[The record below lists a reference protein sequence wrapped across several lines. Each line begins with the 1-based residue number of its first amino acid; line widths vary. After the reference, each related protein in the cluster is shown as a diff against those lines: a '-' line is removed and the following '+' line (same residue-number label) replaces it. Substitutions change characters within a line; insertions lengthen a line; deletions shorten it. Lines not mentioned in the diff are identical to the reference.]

1 MPAIP
6 RFQQRLKVTIM
17 AGLICLVMVVL
28 CLPALVQATGLTP
41 RTMQQLNSGPGV
53 TTDYTLTFTITNGIT
68 LGSLSVLICGNSP
81 LEGDLCDV
89 PPGLDVTNAQLTA
102 QTGITDFTL
111 FDVGPQSLLLSH
123 PAAVVTAPQTVSFTF
138 HNVVNPDVPGPY
150 YVRVAAYSSTNGTGP
165 SVAFGGLAFAVTHNV
180 QVNSVVPPYITFCS
194 GVIIPSLNCTSA
206 SGDQIDFGNLSP
218 SRSSQATSQLLVATN
233 AANGYVIQVA
243 GTTMTAGND
252 IIAALTGQTGSQPGS
267 SQFGINLRANTVPDI
282 GSDPDGPGVGQPV
295 NNYDQTNRYRF
306 DSDDVIADS
315 TAPDN
320 YRRYTVSYLVNVPV
334 DQAPGVYA
342 STLTYV
348 AAGSF

>member
-1 MPAIP
+1 MPAMP
-6 RFQQRLKVTIM
+6 RFQKHFKVTIM
-17 AGLICLVMVVL
+17 AGLICLAVVVL
-28 CLPALVQATGLTP
+28 YLPALVQATGLEP

-68 LGSLSVLICGNSP
+68 LGSLGVLICGNSP
-81 LEGDLCDV
+81 LEGDLCNP
-89 PPGLDVTNAQLTA
+89 PPGLDTTNAQLTA

-111 FDVGPQSLLLSH
+111 FNVGPNSMLLSH
-123 PAAVVTAPQTVSFTF
+123 PAAIVTAPQTVSFTF
-138 HNVVNPDVPGPY
+138 HDIVNPNVPGPY

-165 SVAFGGLAFAVTHNV
+165 SVAFGGLAFAIAHNV
-180 QVNSVVPPYITFCS
+180 QLSSVVPPYLTFCS
-194 GVIIPSLNCTSA
+194 GVTIASFNCASA
-206 SGDQIDFGNLSP
+206 SGDQIDFGNLSS

-233 AANGYVIQVA
+233 AASGYVVQVA
-243 GTTMTAGND
+243 GTTMTAGNNV
-252 IIAALTGQTGSQPGS
+252 IAALTGQTGSQPGS
-267 SQFGINLRANTVPDI
+267 PQFGINLRANTVPNI

-295 NNYDQTNRYRF
+295 SNYDQVNRYRF
-306 DSDDVIADS
+306 DSNDVIADS

-320 YRRYTVSYLVNVPV
+320 YRRYTVSYLVNVPA